1 MFGSSARKK
10 GVAAAVATCRKLRF
24 APLCRTR
31 FFATRAVSPAA
42 GTKHYAAQDASLCAQ
57 ADNIYV
63 GPPCG
68 SPPFVVALLLAMDEH
83 EGEVALSP
91 ISENSNSAEQSHE
104 LVADTVKTPS
114 PLRPSFNASLEDL
127 SVTQG
132 TTAVETTPLR
142 LGRKLTG
149 TPSTAAST
157 SHHVKIRSI
166 SSAPEVLREKS
177 SSPTSSLSSYDASE
191 ASHAERRFLRLYEEL
206 EAHCMGIPLRA
217 RSLAE

>member
-1 MFGSSARKK
+1 MFRTRCLKK
-10 GVAAAVATCRKLRF
+10 GGSQPQLQRVSKIKVCGLF
-24 APLCRTR
+24 VNTR
-31 FFATRAVSPAA
+31 VVSASA
-42 GTKHYAAQDASLCAQ
+42 GTKHHAAQDASLCAQ
-57 ADNIYV
+57 ADNIYLG
-63 GPPCG
+63 GPPLRFAPSSSYCR
-68 SPPFVVALLLAMDEH
+68 AMDEH

-91 ISENSNSAEQSHE
+91 IPENSNSVEQSLE
-104 LVADTVKTPS
+104 KVDDAVKTPS
-114 PLRPSFNASLEDL
+114 PLRTSFNVSLEDL

-142 LGRKLTG
+142 QGRKLTG

-177 SSPTSSLSSYDASE
+177 PSPTSSLSSYDGSE

-206 EAHCMGIPLRA
+206 EAHCMGIPCPCSFLG
-217 RSLAE
+217 